1 MLERRPTPAR
11 LPRPA
16 GIHPRPRFQ
25 VPARCCSGPK
35 KSSRPAETPPLQ
47 RRQFLPPPW
56 FEIDLSWDSPQHSSI
71 NPRCLRQ
78 VCPQLEIAGLLVRTL
93 SQREAGTVCSTTRV
107 LRLTS
112 ECVACKMNHVP
123 AAVFIPVPIID
134 TRFAMKINLSPRC
147 RSNSRM
153 VLLDR
158 VIDLPTTRLTG
169 VLLGKRWR
177 APARHLSGP
186 SGSELEARPL
196 TSPEAYRHGC
206 DE

>member
-1 MLERRPTPAR
+1 MIRCRR
-11 LPRPA
+11 
-16 GIHPRPRFQ
+16 
-25 VPARCCSGPK
+25 
-35 KSSRPAETPPLQ
+35 SSRSMLTPVKGSM
-47 RRQFLPPPW
+47 RR
-56 FEIDLSWDSPQHSSI
+56 
-71 NPRCLRQ
+71 
-78 VCPQLEIAGLLVRTL
+78 
-93 SQREAGTVCSTTRV
+93 AGTVCSTTRV
-107 LRLTS
+107 LRLIS
-112 ECVACKMNHVP
+112 ECVACKMNHVT

-206 DE
+206 DERFSSVSGHQVLHIRVKHSYR